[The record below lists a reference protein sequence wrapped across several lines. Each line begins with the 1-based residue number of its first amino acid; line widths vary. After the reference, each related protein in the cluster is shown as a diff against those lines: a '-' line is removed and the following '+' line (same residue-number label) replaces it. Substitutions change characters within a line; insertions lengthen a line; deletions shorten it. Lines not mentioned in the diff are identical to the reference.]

1 MFTAMNPLKLV
12 IFDCDGVLFDSREAN
27 RHYYNDL
34 LFRFG
39 HPAMNEEEVD
49 YVHMHNVQDSIHHIF
64 RNYPADIDIVNDYRV
79 ELDYRPYL
87 QHMKMEPDLPQFL
100 NFLRPRYRTAISTN
114 RTTTMPEVLRVHGLE
129 GCFELVVTALDVKR
143 PKPHPEA
150 LEKILDHFG
159 LKAEQAIY
167 IGDSIIDRQHTE
179 AIGMRLIAFKN
190 RTLEADFHVDSFT
203 EVMGLPLYS

>member
-1 MFTAMNPLKLV
+1 MNPLKLV

-39 HPAMNEEEVD
+39 HPAMDEEEVD
-49 YVHMHNVQDSIHHIF
+49 YVHMHNVQDSVRHIF
-64 RNYPADIDIVNDYRV
+64 RNYPADIDRVNGYRV
-79 ELDYRPYL
+79 ELDYHPYL

-114 RTTTMPEVLRVHGLE
+114 RTTTMAEVLRVHGLE
-129 GCFELVVTALDVKR
+129 DYFELVVTALDVSR

-150 LEKILDHFG
+150 LKKILAHFG
-159 LKAEQAIY
+159 LPVEQAVF
-167 IGDSIIDRQHTE
+167 IGDSSIDRQHT
-179 AIGMRLIAFKN
+179 AAVGMRLIAFRN
-190 RTLEADFHVDSFT
+190 RQLAADFHVDSFT
-203 EVMGLPLYS
+203 EAMELPIFS

>member
-1 MFTAMNPLKLV
+1 MNSLKLV

-34 LFRFG
+34 LLRFG
-39 HPAMNEEEVD
+39 HPVMNEEEVE
-49 YVHMHNVQDSIHHIF
+49 YVHMHNVQDSVRHIF
-64 RNYPADIDIVNDYRV
+64 RNFPADIEKANGYRV

-87 QHMKMEPDLPQFL
+87 LHMKMEPDLPQFL
-100 NFLRPRYRTAISTN
+100 DFLRPNFRTAISTN

-129 GCFELVVTALDVKR
+129 GRFEMVVTALDVNR

-150 LEKILDHFG
+150 LEKILFHFD
-159 LKAEQAIY
+159 LHVEQAVY

-190 RTLEADFHVDSFT
+190 QKLPADFHANSFT
-203 EVMGLPLYS
+203 EVMKLPLFS